1 MPSTSPI
8 ILILGAGANVGDHVA
23 RAFSA
28 KGYKVALA
36 SRKLKEEST
45 ADRVS
50 VQGDLSDPEAV
61 PGIFSK
67 VKELLG
73 IPSVVVYNGKNV
85 TWYSFIL
92 CQISAEIL

>member
-1 MPSTSPI
+1 MCSTHPI
-8 ILILGAGANVGDHVA
+8 ILILGAGANVGDHVT

-45 ADRVS
+45 ANGVN

-61 PGIFSK
+61 PRIFSK

-73 IPSVVVYNGKNV
+73 IPSVVVYNGREC
-85 TWYSFIL
+85 TSHEP
-92 CQISAEIL
+92 CRISAERP